1 MNKIH
6 VAVIG
11 IQPLADG
18 GAVVITRPSKEN
30 PSANGVFKLKAG
42 AVARI
47 AQRTLGIAGPL
58 AFVAL
63 KQAIAASAGAA
74 IMSVDAITRKAGDV
88 WKNEATGET
97 GVYGAKND
105 NKDWVDY
112 RNHEIE
118 LPAQVMTSLLGMTY
132 GAALTSHA
140 QGAFVAPVAQ
150 PVRKAVV
157 PAAITEETPGT
168 EEGPEGA
175 KDDGVEP

>member
-1 MNKIH
+1 MKKIT

-18 GAVVITRPSKEN
+18 GAVVVTRPSKEN
-30 PSANGVFKLKAG
+30 PSPNGAFKLKAG

-47 AQRTLGIAGPL
+47 AQRTLGIQGPL

-74 IMSVDAITRKAGDV
+74 IMQVDAIVRKAGDV

-97 GVYGAKND
+97 GTYGEKNGG
-105 NKDWVDY
+105 KDWTDF

-132 GAALTSHA
+132 GAALSNHA
-140 QGAFVAPVAQ
+140 AGIAQPAVAPVRRAVA
-150 PVRKAVV
+150 PV
-157 PAAITEETPGT
+157 AITEETAGT
-168 EEGPEGA
+168 DESQSTDETI
-175 KDDGVEP
+175 EP